1 VKFFGA
7 SSYRSKDRMEFR
19 YYTDPETGDPHIFD
33 HGVSEAEVEQVMRGP
48 GEDLPAK
55 NGARMKLGQTS
66 AGRYL
71 QVIYVPDS
79 DQYSIFVI
87 TAYELSGKAKT
98 AFRRR
103 QRRKPR

>member
-1 VKFFGA
+1 M
-7 SSYRSKDRMEFR
+7 DIR
-19 YYTDPETGDPHIFD
+19 YYIDPETDEPHIFE
-33 HGVSEAEVEQVMRGP
+33 HGVSEEEVEQVMYGS

-55 NGARMKLGQTS
+55 RGARMKLGRTA

-71 QVIYVPDS
+71 QVIYVPDEGQDS
-79 DQYSIFVI
+79 VFVI
-87 TAYELSGKAKT
+87 TAYELRGKAKT

>member
-1 VKFFGA
+1 
-7 SSYRSKDRMEFR
+7 MEFR
-19 YYTDPETGDPHIFD
+19 YYIDPESGDPHIHD
-33 HGVSEAEVEQVMRGP
+33 HGVDESEVEQVMRGP
-48 GEDLPAK
+48 GEDLPARR
-55 NGARMKLGQTS
+55 GARMKLGQTT

-71 QVIYVPDS
+71 QVIYVPDEDCHS
-79 DQYSIFVI
+79 VFVI